1 MKEKITQ
8 VPILNPTLEE
18 VRCRFETWR
27 SRKKSGSRIPNGLWQ
42 AAVEQCQAHSILEV
56 SRALRL
62 NYNDL
67 KDRVHESK
75 KVVLPSRGG
84 CVEFVK
90 LDFEGQS
97 SPPECIIEMEA
108 ANGAKLR
115 MHFLGQQKGIDPADL
130 TRAFLRQ
137 GL

>member
-1 MKEKITQ
+1 MKEKTTQ
-8 VPILNPTLEE
+8 APILNSTLED
-18 VRCRFETWR
+18 VQCRFETWR
-27 SRKKSGSRIPNGLWQ
+27 SRKKTGSRIPHDLWQ
-42 AAVEQCQAHSILEV
+42 AAVEQCQTHSILEV

-67 KDRVHESK
+67 KDRVNESK
-75 KVVLPSRGG
+75 KVSLPSPDG

-90 LDFEGQS
+90 LDFEGQAR
-97 SPPECIIEMEA
+97 PPECIIEMEA

-115 MHFLGQQKGIDPADL
+115 VYFLGQQKPVDPVDL